1 MSISLMYNEHFGI
14 LFFTGVLRE
23 KWQKGRILLIVMRKI
38 KKNTLLLEEIQQNQ
52 NRMEGKLSNN

>member
-14 LFFTGVLRE
+14 LFYTGVLRE

-38 KKNTLLLEEIQQNQ
+38 KKHPAFRINTTKPE
-52 NRMEGKLSNN
+52 